1 MSVIYFKYFNQNRF
15 EFCLFYVA
23 NRLTILNVDD
33 VVKEAIEAHQ
43 NGETLPPEQEVDES
57 VTADG
62 NAAAGKYTHFS
73 TNIIIRLNFRSSNVS
88 SRFCLSKAT
97 RVSQNPSM

>member
-57 VTADG
+57 ATADAS
-62 NAAAGKYTHFS
+62 AAAGKYINFS
-73 TNIIIRLNFRSSNVS
+73 ASIIIRLHYRSGFVCQRRPS
-88 SRFCLSKAT
+88 SLRFQAC
-97 RVSQNPSM
+97 RVS